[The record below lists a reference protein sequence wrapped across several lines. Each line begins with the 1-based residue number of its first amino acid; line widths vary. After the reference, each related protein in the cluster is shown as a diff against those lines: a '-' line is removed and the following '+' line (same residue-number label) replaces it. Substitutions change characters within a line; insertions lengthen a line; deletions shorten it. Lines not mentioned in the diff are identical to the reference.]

1 MTATIIQ
8 KRYHCLSTIVKW
20 NVEEAIRNKRIDLLE
35 FTAGCPEYH
44 AFYSR
49 PLSKRK
55 WKPRQTAIDL
65 ADISDDFLLRQLIEF
80 ADFCMDPEK
89 RKINVFHKHIVLGM
103 AHLLEKLPASA
114 KKSYDEFFKA
124 TEQDNLNGYMRV
136 SRRCANLFHEYC
148 NRIDQ
153 RKHPFSGDIIYLD
166 DFQIAPE
173 RINDTTLRSK
183 LCLSFIRNQ
192 ENKKLVQQ
200 YVKYLLLSTDRSIST
215 ISTTICS
222 LTTILNCNE
231 KPYIEWTPQDA
242 EQVVSELQLKEYKRE
257 TLAKKMIVYYKFAEY
272 LLLHDVI
279 KDDPLKKY
287 HDLTKVGP
295 YHYKA
300 TAENRYVIVQIFNV
314 LDKLSEISM
323 AICFLIIYCTG
334 MRISEACGI
343 KKDCLEAPV
352 NNPGHYFIR
361 FYQKKMKKNV
371 FNAIPPALYNLIA
384 DYRMTLPEE
393 TDYLFPGRR
402 PSHPFQAAAFS
413 DNLNDEFLALGV
425 KETDGQPYHF
435 TAHSFRHL
443 MAVRMRDEDIP
454 FQYIQE
460 QLHHGSPEMTMAYV
474 EFLDRQKIAQMK
486 EFIDNNG
493 DLAPVGETGIRIA
506 DDAEYA
512 EYMRKFIN
520 AQMLPDGICNR
531 PVILGKCPHCNAC
544 LSCNEWRTSVEFLD
558 IHKNHLARIRAYVK
572 AAKEQGWI
580 MQLHEAEQTE
590 KQLSKVITSLEKIER
605 NAR

>member
-1 MTATIIQ
+1 M
-8 KRYHCLSTIVKW
+8 STIVKW
-20 NVEEAIRNKRIDLLE
+20 NVEEAIRNKRIDLRE
-35 FTAGCPEYH
+35 FTVECPEYH
-44 AFYSR
+44 ALYGK
-49 PLSKRK
+49 PLSKRTR
-55 WKPRQTAIDL
+55 KPRQTVIDL
-65 ADISDDFLLRQLIEF
+65 ADVSDEFLLRQLVEF
-80 ADFCMDPEK
+80 VDFSMDPEK
-89 RKINVFHKHIVLGM
+89 RKIDAFHNRIVIGM
-103 AHLLEKLPASA
+103 NHLLEKAPGSA
-114 KKSYDEFFKA
+114 KGSYYEFLNA
-124 TEQDNLNGYMRV
+124 TQQENLTDCIKLARE
-136 SRRCANLFHEYC
+136 CAKLFHEYC
-148 NRIDQ
+148 DRVSQRNR
-153 RKHPFSGDIIYLD
+153 PFSGDIIYLD

-173 RINDTTLRSK
+173 RINDTTHRSK
-183 LCLSFIRNQ
+183 LYLSLIRNQ

-200 YVKYLLLSTDRSIST
+200 YVKYLLLSTDLSIST
-215 ISTTICS
+215 IDGVICS
-222 LTTILNCNE
+222 LTTILNFSE

-242 EQVVSELQLKEYKRE
+242 EQVVSELQLKEYTRT
-257 TLAKKMIVYYKFAEY
+257 TLAVKMIVYYKFAEY

-287 HDLTKVGP
+287 HDLTKEGP

-300 TAENRYVIVQIFNV
+300 TAEDRYVIVQIFNV
-314 LDKLSEISM
+314 LDKLSEIWM

-343 KKDCLEAPV
+343 KKNCLEAPE

-361 FYQKKMKKNV
+361 FYQKKMKKDV
-371 FNAIPPALYNLIA
+371 FNTIPPALYNLIA
-384 DYRMTLPEE
+384 DYRTTLPEE
-393 TDYLFPGRR
+393 TDYLFPGKR
-402 PSHPFQAAAFS
+402 PSHPFQASTFS

-443 MAVRMRDEDIP
+443 MAVRMHDEDIP

-486 EFIDNNG
+486 AFIDNNG

-520 AQMLPDGICNR
+520 AQMLSDGICNR
-531 PVILGKCPHCNAC
+531 PVKLGKCPHCNAC